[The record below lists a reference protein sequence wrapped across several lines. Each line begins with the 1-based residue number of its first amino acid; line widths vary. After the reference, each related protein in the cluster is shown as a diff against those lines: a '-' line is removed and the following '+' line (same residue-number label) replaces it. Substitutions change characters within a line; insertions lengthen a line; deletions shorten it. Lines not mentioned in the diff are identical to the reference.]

1 MRSAVVGGIPAGSW
15 ADQVGDEE
23 EDAVV
28 TMDDANGDTDGGNGD
43 KTNRPRRDNVMSPPG
58 LGLSLMVDSS
68 SRGTTAPVVEKAA
81 GKGDL
86 DPSVL
91 DGAATTAD
99 TARNNAGGRSGDGVG
114 SEATVSRAA
123 DGGKVEAALRQRLL
137 AAMGKSKARSH

>member
-28 TMDDANGDTDGGNGD
+28 TMDGANGDMGGGNGD
-43 KTNRPRRDNVMSPPG
+43 KTNRPRRDNAKPPPG
-58 LGLSLMVDSS
+58 LGLSLVVDSIS
-68 SRGTTAPVVEKAA
+68 GGNTAPVVEKGA
-81 GKGDL
+81 GKGDIG
-86 DPSVL
+86 PPVL
-91 DGAATTAD
+91 GGAATTAG

-114 SEATVSRAA
+114 SEVTASRAD

-137 AAMGKSKARSH
+137 AAMGKSKPRSH